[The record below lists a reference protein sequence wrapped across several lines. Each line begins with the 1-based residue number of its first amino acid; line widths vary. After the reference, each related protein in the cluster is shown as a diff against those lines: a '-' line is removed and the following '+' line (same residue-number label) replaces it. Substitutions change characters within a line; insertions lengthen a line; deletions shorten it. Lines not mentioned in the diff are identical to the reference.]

1 MIAKYLSTPVC
12 FRLTSNARAG
22 VPATMGER
30 VGQPATHR
38 AGRGS
43 AAPAVDPR
51 GLPVDVGDAQ
61 AVEITHDVNNLLTA
75 VFGHAQVA
83 LSDPHLS
90 PSTRSDL
97 LEVLRAARQAALL
110 TRQLLTL
117 SRPTA
122 SSRSTVDLRT
132 VVGAMGRM
140 LWPLIGDDVELRTES
155 GSRPIRVEADPADLE
170 GIILNLAINARDAMP
185 TGGVLTLGTAVVS
198 GVGGR
203 RAALSVSDTG
213 VGMDPATRAR
223 AFEPYFTTKGPGRGS
238 GLGLASVAA
247 TARRNGWALRVDSAP
262 GEGSRFIV
270 GIPLAPRRATP
281 G

>member
-1 MIAKYLSTPVC
+1 MVSPRRIE
-12 FRLTSNARAG
+12 
-22 VPATMGER
+22 PAEDR
-30 VGQPATHR
+30 PP
-38 AGRGS
+38 
-43 AAPAVDPR
+43 PAVDPR

-247 TARRNGWALRVDSAP
+247 TARRNGWALRVNSAP

>member
-1 MIAKYLSTPVC
+1 MVSPRRIEQAEDRP
-12 FRLTSNARAG
+12 
-22 VPATMGER
+22 P
-30 VGQPATHR
+30 
-38 AGRGS
+38 
-43 AAPAVDPR
+43 PAVDSR
-51 GLPVDVGDAQ
+51 GLPVDIGDAQ
-61 AVEITHDVNNLLTA
+61 TVEITHDVNNLLTA

-97 LEVLRAARQAALL
+97 LEVVRAARQAALL

-122 SSRSTVDLRT
+122 SLRSTVDLRT

-155 GSRPIRVEADPADLE
+155 GSRPIRVDADPADLE

-247 TARRNGWALRVDSAP
+247 TARRNGWALRVDFGARRGQPVHCRDPARTAKRDVRLSRAAGVAAAQP
-262 GEGSRFIV
+262 SDLGSS
-270 GIPLAPRRATP
+270 PRSRPTLS
-281 G
+281 